1 MFFNYLHSLA
11 KQEAI
16 ERRET
21 MEEKNS
27 PKCTHNDFFHSN
39 KIPYNES
46 QIIDNL
52 VDIQGI

>member
-46 QIIDNL
+46 QIMDNL